1 MEGPVVGLEV
11 HLALRTQTKLFCGC
25 ALGDVDVAPNEAV
38 CPVCLGLPGTLPALN
53 EEALDLAVT
62 FALALGADVAPAAV
76 FDRKHYF
83 YPDSPKNYQIS
94 QHSSPVGRGG
104 SVLLPSGKT
113 VRIAHCHLEEDAGR
127 LVHPPYADHSLVDLD
142 RAGTPLIELVTEP
155 DIASPEEARE
165 FLEEVQAIAR
175 ASGVSDAAPE
185 EGKLRADVNVSVRG
199 ERGELGTKVEV
210 KNLNSFRS
218 VQTAISFEAKR
229 QRQVLE
235 EGKPVRQ
242 ETRGFNE
249 GGQRTYTLRVKE
261 GTEDYRY
268 LPDPDI
274 PAVSLSDRRARIAAS
289 MPELPAA
296 RASRYRELGL
306 RDEGARIIA
315 YDVDMAA
322 LFDEALSHAPEHAQ
336 ALANWLT
343 AEVVGLLAADGRS
356 LSGTRI
362 PAGGL
367 AKLVEMVEDGRLSGR
382 AAKELLPEVITG
394 SDPQELV
401 SARGLEQVSD
411 ESALL
416 AVVDDVLAANPQ
428 LVERVKVNPKALNA
442 LLGEVMRAT
451 RGTAK
456 ADVVRSLLERRLDA

>member
-11 HLALRTQTKLFCGC
+11 HLALKTETKLFCGC
-25 ALGDVDVAPNEAV
+25 ALGAVDVAPNEAV
-38 CPVCLGLPGTLPALN
+38 CPVCLGLPGSLPSLN
-53 EEALDLAVT
+53 DRALDLTVT
-62 FALALGADVAPAAV
+62 FALALGADVARTAV

-104 SVLLPSGKT
+104 SVDLPSGRT
-113 VRIAHCHLEEDAGR
+113 IRIAHCHLEEDAGR

-155 DIASPEEARE
+155 DISSPEEARE

-175 ASGVSDAAPE
+175 ATGVSDAAPE

-199 ERGELGTKVEV
+199 PSGELGTKVEV

-218 VQTAISFEAKR
+218 VQTAIAFEAKR
-229 QRQVLE
+229 QRQVIDDGLA
-235 EGKPVRQ
+235 VVQ

-274 PAVSLSDRRARIAAS
+274 RSVPLEERTRRIAAT

-296 RASRYRELGL
+296 RARRYQDLGL
-306 RDEGARIIA
+306 RSQEARILA

-322 LFDEALSHAPEHAQ
+322 LFDAALESVPDHAR

-343 AEVVGLLAADGRS
+343 IEVVGLLAAEGRT
-356 LSGTRI
+356 LAQARV
-362 PAGGL
+362 PADGL
-367 AKLVEMVEDGRLSGR
+367 AELVALVEDGRVSGR
-382 AAKELLPEVITG
+382 AAKDLLPEVIAG
-394 SDPQELV
+394 AEPAKLV
-401 SARGLEQVSD
+401 AERGLEQVSD

-416 AVVDDVLAANPQ
+416 SVVDDVIAANPA
-428 LVERVKVNPKALNA
+428 LVERVRVNPKALNA

-456 ADVVRSLLERRLDA
+456 ADLVRSLLEERLGA